1 MEKAWHTGGSLRSAL
16 AFKSDDA
23 TLQQVSANSCDLWI
37 NKYIQMYMRRAN
49 LSMRIGVNHYNI
61 VTDASTHSC
70 RDTLASVCYSWEQDI
85 AVHMV
90 AQAMPPGKDITHFDQ
105 GAMPGA
111 IALLCAE
118 RKLQRVA
125 AWRQLQALSNQLSLL
140 AGKTLDDFQLPPD
153 VFVQAVASPDD
164 VRVVRRGP
172 PGGTDEALIWTSN
185 GSARRVLP
193 AGLETIPLLVAGLDQ
208 GSIGSAG
215 MAYAI
220 NELQCC
226 MHTKFDKFH
235 RIVRD
240 IKLSISHSCSGVFQK
255 AMLYSS
261 YLWSLNYKPFGSGG
275 FSSLKNRLLTTFLAT
290 ESCESP
296 IFQKYS
302 SLIAQ
307 DFQMPASDLQVLW
320 EEVAAMPSFH
330 LKKSLPKQGRW
341 FSWNQ
346 AAEEQLREFHASRM
360 IFEHH
365 CGDMHET
372 SPDLLGQTLF
382 QIHRVRPGLG

>member
-1 MEKAWHTGGSLRSAL
+1 MESAWQSGRSLRDAL
-16 AFKSDDA
+16 AIKRDDA
-23 TLQQVSANSCDLWI
+23 TLQHVSLSRSELWT
-37 NKYIQMYMRRAN
+37 NKYIQGYMRRAS
-49 LSMRIGVNHYNI
+49 LSMRIGVNHFNI

-70 RDTLASVCYSWEQDI
+70 RDTLASVCYSWEQDV
-85 AVHMV
+85 AVHMM
-90 AQAMPPGKDITHFDQ
+90 AQSMPPGKDITQYDQ

-111 IALLCAE
+111 IALLCAD
-118 RKLQRVA
+118 RKLQRIA
-125 AWRQLQALSNQLSLL
+125 AWRQLQALSNQLNLL
-140 AGKTLDDFQLPPD
+140 AGKILDDFQLPPD
-153 VFVQAVASPDD
+153 VFVQAVAPSE
-164 VRVVRRGP
+164 VRVVRPGP
-172 PGGTDEALIWTSN
+172 PGGKDEALIL
-185 GSARRVLP
+185 GSDGSSRRVLP
-193 AGLETIPLLVAGLDQ
+193 PGLETIPLLVTQLDQ

-226 MHTKFDKFH
+226 MHAKFDKFH
-235 RIVRD
+235 RIIRD
-240 IKLSISHSCSGVFQK
+240 IKLSISHCCSGVFQK

-290 ESCESP
+290 ESCESL

-307 DFQMPASDLQVLW
+307 DFQMPPGDLQALW

-346 AAEEQLREFHASRM
+346 AAEEQLREFHACRM

-365 CGDMHET
+365 CGDLHET
-372 SPDLLGQTLF
+372 DPDLLGQSLF